1 MSRRFRTGRLGEAL
15 AARALELDG
24 WEILACRW
32 RDGPRELDLVAQRD
46 GTLAFV
52 EVKTRRHGGLG
63 EALASITAGK
73 RREVERAAAA
83 WLRTEGV
90 HHPRFRR
97 VRFDVVAVLL
107 EPGRR
112 PRIERVEGAWVRGRR
127 RSAAGP

>member
-15 AARALELDG
+15 AAHELEREG

-32 RDGPRELDLVAQRD
+32 RDGPRELDLVAHRD

-52 EVKTRRHGGLG
+52 EVKTRRSGGLG
-63 EALASITAGK
+63 DALASITAGK
-73 RREVERAAAA
+73 RRDLERAAAA

-90 HHPRFRR
+90 RHPRFQR
-97 VRFDVVAVLL
+97 VRFDVVAVVL

-112 PRIERVEGAWVRGRR
+112 PRIERVEGAWIRGRR
-127 RSAAGP
+127 RAGAGS